1 MAANGTL
8 SAVTPPA
15 LPGQRI
21 GLFGGSFNPAHAGH
35 RAISLEALKRL
46 DLDWIWW
53 LVAPQNPL
61 KDPSESTALDLRLQ
75 KARLVA
81 SHPRIRIT
89 GFEAAISSRYTADT
103 VQAAGGFWPS
113 THFVWIMGADC
124 LGELHRW
131 QDWTDLVESI
141 PIAVINRPGFGLRS
155 LSSPAARRYARFR
168 LDESDSGLLAGC
180 AAPAWCFLKVRLRR
194 ESSTNIRTQNGK

>member
-8 SAVTPPA
+8 SAVTPLA

-61 KDPSESTALDLRLQ
+61 KDPSESTALELRL
-75 KARLVA
+75 ARAREVA
-81 SHPRIRIT
+81 DHPRIRVT
-89 GFEAAISSRYTADT
+89 GFEDAISSRYTADT
-103 VQAAGGFWPS
+103 IEAVRRFWPA
-113 THFVWIMGADC
+113 TRFVWIMGADC
-124 LGELHRW
+124 LAELHRW
-131 QDWTDLVESI
+131 QDWTGLVESVPMAI
-141 PIAVINRPGFGLRS
+141 VNRPGFGLS
-155 LSSPAARRYARFR
+155 ALAAPAAVRYARFR
-168 LDESDSGLLAGC
+168 LDETDAGLLADS
-180 AAPAWCFLKVRLRR
+180 APPAWCFLKVPLRR
-194 ESSTNIRTQNGK
+194 ESSTSIRTQNGE